1 MEEKYQTL
9 KKIVDDIALDVEK
22 FSQKNN
28 RSAGQRVRKALM
40 DVKIIASE
48 IRKEIL
54 DSRKI

>member
-22 FSQKNN
+22 FNQKNN

-40 DVKIIASE
+40 DVKLLAAE
-48 IRKEIL
+48 IRKDIL
-54 DSRKI
+54 ESRKI